1 MGASGGVRSWIGGQ
15 RCLSA
20 IDSFEGRRYA
30 AFVMQLD
37 FLAFLAAFVGE
48 DDADARIE
56 EGQFAIA
63 VFELVEIEFGDLEG
77 LMARQEGDARA
88 FLEIGRASFR
98 ERVCQYV

>member
-1 MGASGGVRSWIGGQ
+1 MGLVGER
-15 RCLSA
+15 L
-20 IDSFEGRRYA
+20 YA
-30 AFVMQLD
+30 AFVMHLD
-37 FLAFLAAFVGE
+37 FLALLAAVVGE

-88 FLEIGRASFR
+88 FLALGRPDDLERGDRVTKIGRASCR